1 MERAVW
7 GGHVPTQTGAAMTL
21 HYRSTPDLSGL
32 FGAPSVDTSTL
43 DANASVW
50 EHEKLIA
57 LVPQSRPSTYRR
69 WGKRALDVVLASA
82 AMALSLP
89 VLVILAIA
97 LWIEGGNP
105 FYSQPRVGRHGRVFR
120 MWKLRTMV
128 QGAEAQL
135 DACLQRDPSL
145 LAEWIET
152 QKLKND
158 PRVTPIGRL
167 LRKTSMDELPQIF
180 NVLTGDMSL
189 VGPRPMLPEQVK
201 DYAHPRAYMAVE
213 PGITG
218 LWQVTARN
226 NDSFR
231 LRAELDA
238 HYTAD
243 ISLWRDLRIIVA
255 TVGAVIMAT
264 GY

>member
-1 MERAVW
+1 MS
-7 GGHVPTQTGAAMTL
+7 L
-21 HYRSTPDLSGL
+21 HYRSVPDLSGL
-32 FGAPSVDTSTL
+32 FDAPAVEPGAI
-43 DANASVW
+43 DANPSIW
-50 EHEKLIA
+50 ERQRVVA
-57 LVPQSRPSTYRR
+57 LAAKARPSAYLR
-69 WGKRALDVVLASA
+69 WGKRALDVILASA
-82 AMALSLP
+82 AMVISLP
-89 VLVILAIA
+89 VLLVLSAA

-105 FYSQPRVGRHGRVFR
+105 FYSQPRVGRGGRVFR

-167 LRKTSMDELPQIF
+167 LRKTSLDELPQVF
-180 NVLTGDMSL
+180 NVLMGDMSL
-189 VGPRPMLPEQVK
+189 VGPRPMLPEQMK
-201 DYAHPRAYMAVE
+201 DYAHPRAYVAVE

-226 NDSFR
+226 SDSFR

-238 HYTAD
+238 RYIIH
-243 ISLWRDLRIIVA
+243 ISLWRDLRILFA
-255 TVGAVIMAT
+255 TVGAVVMAT